1 MQPLSQTLGIFDK
14 SQWLGHGGTHTD
26 GGVPTILTKSSM
38 FSFRTASALTTMQMA
53 KLMGHDC
60 DTLDLQGVTETQ
72 FRKMLAQSLHKGVA
86 GFLLMGLLA
95 SLGCQ

>member
-1 MQPLSQTLGIFDK
+1 MAKLMGQ
-14 SQWLGHGGTHTD
+14 
-26 GGVPTILTKSSM
+26 ILM
-38 FSFRTASALTTMQMA
+38 AALITMQMA

-60 DTLDLQGVTETQ
+60 GTLDLQGVTEAQ
-72 FRKMLAQSLHKGVA
+72 FRQMIAMSLHKGVA